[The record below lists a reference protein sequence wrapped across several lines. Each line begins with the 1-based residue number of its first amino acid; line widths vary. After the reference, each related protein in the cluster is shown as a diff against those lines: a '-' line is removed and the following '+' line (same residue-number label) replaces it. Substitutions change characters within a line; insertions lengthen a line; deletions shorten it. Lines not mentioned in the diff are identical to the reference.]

1 MFIFFVTWSTI
12 DIRMKLQILVAFLAF
27 AGKQH
32 VHVWYDDRI
41 FNYVRRNSLVLLD
54 ACSWISL
61 NADFSGFHVLNEAKS
76 NTEIASGDASILYTK
91 DNYTYENFQLEILES
106 NSVIFQ
112 VKACSDAHVAL
123 IEHNVSTCTH
133 IGVI

>member
-1 MFIFFVTWSTI
+1 M
-12 DIRMKLQILVAFLAF
+12 
-27 AGKQH
+27 
-32 VHVWYDDRI
+32 
-41 FNYVRRNSLVLLD
+41 
-54 ACSWISL
+54 
-61 NADFSGFHVLNEAKS
+61 NADHFLGFHVLNEAKS

-123 IEHNVSTCTH
+123 IEHNVSTH
-133 IGVI
+133 LDVITSCHASLSAVV